1 MVKQRLVGLMVAVT
15 MMFAVFWGAVH
26 AQEATEEP
34 MGGDAMGMEMD
45 SGYSVDKLAPMAMA
59 YYDDTVVY
67 FVHPEASDKGVAEI
81 LTKMMGPDVL
91 TVPSLAKIPAELLGN
106 AFVFTNGV
114 DGMGPLGFQPDVFD
128 SVPDDETYTPL
139 RALNLVTWQD
149 GSKPRELKSVKAIQD
164 AVQAKEVVIEKPG
177 VVVNMPILVWGDQ
190 TR

>member
-1 MVKQRLVGLMVAVT
+1 MNKRRFLGLLAAMT
-15 MMFAVFWGAVH
+15 AVFSVVWGGVR

-34 MGGDAMGMEMD
+34 MGETMSMEMD

-67 FVHPEASDKGVAEI
+67 FIHPEASDKGVADV

-114 DGMGPLGFQPDVFD
+114 EGMGPLGFQPDVFD
-128 SVPDDETYTPL
+128 SVPDDDTYTPL

-149 GSKPRELKSVKAIQD
+149 GSKPRELKSVKAIEA
-164 AVQAKEVVIEKPG
+164 AVEAKEVVIEQPG
-177 VVVNMPILVWGDQ
+177 VVVNMPILVWGDT